1 MKNRPMRGRWFRR
14 KLKKLGHRFGMPLAN
29 DAKIKKHIDELP
41 VGAEL
46 RVVFGGHWSDNP
58 GWLIMNEKDQD
69 ITDPLSFAT
78 SSVDVVF
85 SEHVIEHIP
94 FVSAIHFFRETF
106 RILKPGGSV
115 RVVCP
120 MLDVLRAARLEG
132 ERGRRYLETVLD
144 SVFDAERAALAGL
157 GLPGLETSPETFL
170 FNAVFREY
178 GHLFIWDQKMLV
190 AVLER
195 IGFRQARAVA
205 VGEGGNPDYCIE
217 RRRRGLYL
225 GRDWREEL
233 RATEVYDP
241 ETGIV
246 EALK

>member
-1 MKNRPMRGRWFRR
+1 MKKRRMRGRWLER
-14 KLKKLGHRFGMPLAN
+14 KLKKVGRRFGMPMAN
-29 DAKIKKHIDELP
+29 DAKIKKYIDELP

-58 GWLIMNEKDQD
+58 GWLIMDESDQD
-69 ITDPLSFAT
+69 ITKPLSFAT
-78 SSVDVVF
+78 SSVDVAF
-85 SEHVIEHIP
+85 SEHVVEHIP

-106 RILKPGGSV
+106 RILKPGGIV

-120 MLDVLRAARLEG
+120 MLDVLRKVRLDD
-132 ERGRRYLETVLD
+132 ERGRRYRETVLD
-144 SVFDAERAALAGL
+144 SSFDAERVALAAL

-170 FNAVFREY
+170 FNAVFRGY
-178 GHLFIWDQKMLV
+178 GHLFIWDQKMLA
-190 AVLER
+190 AVLEK
-195 IGFRQARAVA
+195 IGFKEARAVA
-205 VGEGGNPDYCIE
+205 IGEGGNPDYCIE

>member
-1 MKNRPMRGRWFRR
+1 MKKRRTRGRWLKRN
-14 KLKKLGHRFGMPLAN
+14 LKKLGRRFGMPSAN
-29 DAKIKKHIDELP
+29 DAKIKKYIDELP

-94 FVSAIHFFRETF
+94 FVSAIYFFRETF

-144 SVFDAERAALAGL
+144 SWLRRREGGL
-157 GLPGLETSPETFL
+157 GGAWSARPGDVAGDLPVQRSLSRVWPPVHLGPEDAGRRSGEDRL
-170 FNAVFREY
+170 
-178 GHLFIWDQKMLV
+178 
-190 AVLER
+190 
-195 IGFRQARAVA
+195 QA
-205 VGEGGNPDYCIE
+205 GPGGC
-217 RRRRGLYL
+217 RRRGRQPRLL
-225 GRDWREEL
+225 HRAPATGPLSRARLAGR
-233 RATEVYDP
+233 A
-241 ETGIV
+241 
-246 EALK
+246 